1 MTMFRILFAPVM
13 TLAMTIPAAADV
25 IPLSEISRYLNDL
38 RTARGEFTQ
47 INDDGSIATGGIFI
61 HRPGRIRFEYSA
73 DETLVIAGGGQVA
86 IFDGKSNTGPEQ
98 YPLART
104 PLNLLLERNVDLG
117 RANMVVGHGEEGPA
131 TTVTLQ
137 DPENPEYGSIKLVFT
152 AEPTQLRQWVTT
164 NDGGGATTV
173 ILGDMETDVRIG
185 SRLFNI
191 PLEVES
197 RSDG

>member
-1 MTMFRILFAPVM
+1 MFRILFAPVM